1 MIARFLVLISV
12 LLIFACPAFAQDDVS
27 SAAADSAMNSF
38 WSRWVVGPETVQIG
52 DMARLEF
59 DDRFAFGHPE
69 QAREL
74 LEFWENP
81 SSGRELG
88 CLTSSGP
95 EDWFVFF
102 EFDDIGYVKDDEKED
117 LDADAILES
126 MIEGTKRGNEVRR
139 DRGWS
144 ELELVGWAV
153 EPTYNELTNNLEWGT
168 IVESEGRQSVNYSVR
183 ILGRAGVMQVQLV
196 CDVASLHTYL
206 PAFRESLVGFNFNPG
221 NTYAEFKEGDKIA
234 EYGLA
239 ALVAGG
245 ALAGLAKAG
254 ILKKL
259 LKPLIFGLV
268 IAAGFFRR
276 MLARLFGRGQADA
289 A

>member
-1 MIARFLVLISV
+1 MIARSLVVIS
-12 LLIFACPAFAQDDVS
+12 LLFTVACPAFAQDDTY

-38 WSRWVVGPETVQIG
+38 WARWVVGPDEVPIG

-59 DDRFAFGHPE
+59 DDRFAFGYPE
-69 QAREL
+69 EARAL
-74 LEFWENP
+74 LEYWENP
-81 SSGRELG
+81 SNGRELG

-139 DRGWS
+139 ERGWA
-144 ELELVGWAV
+144 ELELMGWAV
-153 EPTYNELTNNLEWGT
+153 EPRYDELTNNLEWGT
-168 IVESEGRQSVNYSVR
+168 IVASDGHQSVNYSVR
-183 ILGRAGVMQVQLV
+183 ILGRKGVMQVQLV
-196 CDVASLHTYL
+196 CGAADLQTYL
-206 PAFRESLVGFNFNPG
+206 PGFRESLVGFSFNPG

-234 EYGLA
+234 EYGLT

-259 LKPLIFGLV
+259 LKPLIFGFVLV
-268 IAAGFFRR
+268 AGFFRR
-276 MLARLFGRGQADA
+276 IFARLFGRGQADA